1 MTSNRSPLSRPRRGA
16 PFTVLL
22 LTVLTVLGAQT
33 LTGTGVFSTALI
45 PEWSEKIATQIKAAS
60 EDIGASFIDV
70 RPELR
75 AAAAHDVIDGP
86 KDWNHLNKL
95 GQEALADAILKH
107 ARAQHVFQ

>member
-1 MTSNRSPLSRPRRGA
+1 MERRDRH
-16 PFTVLL
+16 T
-22 LTVLTVLGAQT
+22 
-33 LTGTGVFSTALI
+33 
-45 PEWSEKIATQIKAAS
+45 IKAAS
-60 EDIGASFIDV
+60 GDLGAGFIDV

-107 ARAQHVFQ
+107 AREQHVFQ